1 MQDREQKLF
10 IVGFFFP
17 PVKISRPALFIKV
30 FWRILSSEELNPLIT
45 VVSRHILCQKKT
57 VHVSLWIKNSYQL
70 PFKGVYSTN
79 DISSFLI
86 RGLNWMVTYD
96 DA

>member
-10 IVGFFFP
+10 IVGFFS

-57 VHVSLWIKNSYQL
+57 VHVSSWIKNS
-70 PFKGVYSTN
+70 
-79 DISSFLI
+79 ISYLLKVF
-86 RGLNWMVTYD
+86 T
-96 DA
+96 

>member
-10 IVGFFFP
+10 IVGFFFS

-45 VVSRHILCQKKT
+45 VVSRHILCQKKKCT
-57 VHVSLWIKNSYQL
+57 CEFVNKKLLS
-70 PFKGVYSTN
+70 
-79 DISSFLI
+79 
-86 RGLNWMVTYD
+86 VTF
-96 DA
+96 